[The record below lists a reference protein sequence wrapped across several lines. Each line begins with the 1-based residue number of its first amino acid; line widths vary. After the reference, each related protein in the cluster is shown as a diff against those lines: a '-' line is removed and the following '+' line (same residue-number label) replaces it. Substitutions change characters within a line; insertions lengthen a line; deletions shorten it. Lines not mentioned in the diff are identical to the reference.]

1 MAEQDDFLEQVTAI
15 ARRHGVDPGQ
25 VHEVAGGVANRA
37 FVLGE
42 HLFLR
47 ACRPGYEDDLL
58 KETHVVPAARTVG
71 VLTPAIIE
79 YDDTRRLIDSPY
91 AVMER
96 VHGTEPTELPTGLAE
111 QLARLHHLELPSGAH
126 AATGAD
132 EVEISG
138 VPEDDWGDP
147 WRTVEDL
154 ADRGYIDPGTATWLT
169 GWFTRLT
176 ERIDGSGPK
185 VLIHGDVAAHNLLAG
200 PANDLRALIDWG
212 DAAWAPRAMEF
223 AKLPLTQVAEL
234 LRDYLRHTHSQ
245 DTPSPDASPPDASS
259 PRASSPRASSPRAS
273 SVEAEH
279 ELAAAVLWFHLSWA
293 LAKLPAA
300 PWPGQ
305 RHWTAPTTSRLLGLL
320 QFFTSTP
327 PAPWSD
333 LA

>member
-1 MAEQDDFLEQVTAI
+1 MGEQHDFLEQVAAV
-15 ARRHGVDPGQ
+15 ARRHGVDRGQ
-25 VHEVAGGVANRA
+25 VQEVAGGVANRG
-37 FVLGE
+37 FVFGE
-42 HLFLR
+42 ELFLR
-47 ACRPGYEDDLL
+47 VSRPGYEDDLL
-58 KETHVVPAARTVG
+58 KETQVVPAARQVG

-79 YDDTRRLIDSPY
+79 YDDTRRLIDAPY

-111 QLARLHHLELPSGAH
+111 QLARLHQLEHTPRQ
-126 AATGAD
+126 TGG
-132 EVEISG
+132 VELAG
-138 VPEDDWGDP
+138 VAEDGWGDP
-147 WRTVEDL
+147 WRTIDEL

-176 ERIDGSGPK
+176 QQIDGSGPK

-200 PANDLRALIDWG
+200 QDNDLRGLIDWG
-212 DAAWAPRAMEF
+212 DAAWAPHAMEF
-223 AKLPLTQVAEL
+223 AKLPLTQVAIL
-234 LRDYLRHTHSQ
+234 LPDYLQHSQ
-245 DTPSPDASPPDASS
+245 SPQS
-259 PRASSPRASSPRAS
+259 
-273 SVEAEH
+273 EH

-320 QFFTSTP
+320 HFFTTAP
-327 PAPWSD
+327 PAPWSE

>member
-1 MAEQDDFLEQVTAI
+1 LGEQQDPLEQVTTIGEQHDFLDQVTAI
-15 ARRHGVDPGQ
+15 ARQHGVDREQ
-25 VHEVAGGVANRA
+25 VQEVAGGVANRG

-42 HLFLR
+42 DLFLR
-47 ACRPGYEDDLL
+47 VSRPGFEDDLR
-58 KETHVVPAARTVG
+58 KETQVVPVARRVG

-79 YDDTRRLIDSPY
+79 YDDTRRLIDAPY

-96 VHGTEPTELPTGLAE
+96 IHGTEPTDLPTGLAE
-111 QLARLHHLELPSGAH
+111 QLARLHQLQHTPHQPKPAAGTAGVADAQDGGGGAGGELG
-126 AATGAD
+126 GL
-132 EVEISG
+132 G
-138 VPEDDWGDP
+138 EDGWGDP
-147 WRTVEDL
+147 WRTIDDL

-176 ERIDGSGPK
+176 QQIDGSGPK

-200 PANDLRALIDWG
+200 PDNDLRGLIDWG
-212 DAAWAPRAMEF
+212 DAAWAPHAMEF
-223 AKLPLTQVAEL
+223 AKLPLTQVAL
-234 LRDYLRHTHSQ
+234 LLPDYLQHSQ
-245 DTPSPDASPPDASS
+245 SS
-259 PRASSPRASSPRAS
+259 QT
-273 SVEAEH
+273 EH

-320 QFFTSTP
+320 HFFTTTP